1 MCECK
6 LLTRH
11 ARHGPQ
17 VERAEKEWEE
27 ADERAKKL
35 EEEARQARCTL
46 TVPGALRLE
55 PCGDT

>member
-1 MCECK
+1 MVAVHLERVDMCVWPAADKACPPW
-6 LLTRH
+6 
-11 ARHGPQ
+11 PQ

-46 TVPGALRLE
+46 TVH
-55 PCGDT
+55 